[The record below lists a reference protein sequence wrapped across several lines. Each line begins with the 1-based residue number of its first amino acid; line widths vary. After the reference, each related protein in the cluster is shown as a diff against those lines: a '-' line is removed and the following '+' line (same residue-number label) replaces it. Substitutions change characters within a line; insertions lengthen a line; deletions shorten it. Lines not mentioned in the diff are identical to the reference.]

1 MEQKKRLIDTG
12 LRGATQKDILA
23 SVLGQLSDGWWENSS
38 RMDPYWKHAKIVEEN
53 GKVYLQ
59 VDSYS
64 VYDSMS
70 DAEILQWFGKK
81 IKFLIK
87 NEFEG
92 NKKAWSR
99 TNTKDMTDY
108 LSHKYPSQTTVADCY
123 QTYDILMG
131 RKTANK
137 KYSMQSVYNKLIKEH
152 DVIKEEIS
160 DGDFDQAVTRAV
172 YTFGIPDDVDEM
184 DLIGEI
190 EWNLNAS
197 DFSSIYDVEEAVTKY
212 LNKRFGH
219 SAYQS
224 VKKPV
229 SKKRVIKEDY
239 QPYTLTK
246 QQIAERVHKEMD
258 NDFDC
263 IHNYHI
269 SPEIIVKLADKVV
282 EQLYKHMT
290 FWHGFR
296 SEEDFRECYYDTSAE
311 VINDYRHRGIIESK
325 KINKK
330 KKVIKESLDDY
341 ELREAVAATVE
352 KANLPEGLDKKQV
365 TDDICDLIY
374 GKDFDTVEDL
384 EQGVLDYIAKTYGTV
399 EESKKTKVSKRKVIK
414 EDADWKRRE
423 QLEKLITSF
432 DQRLIDQKY
441 TVYVQRGDG
450 SYNNPLYLTITR
462 QGVPQTNVVA
472 YTDVEGNTKIQ
483 VENDAYEFLRKIMN
497 KLQKAGYQNLHIS
510 MS

>member
-23 SVLGQLSDGWWENSS
+23 SVLGQLSDGWWENSP

-99 TNTKDMTDY
+99 TNTKDMTVW
-108 LSHKYPSQTTVADCY
+108 LSHPYPSKTSVSDCY

-137 KYSMQSVYNKLIKEH
+137 KYSMESVYNKLIKEH

-197 DFSSIYDVEEAVTKY
+197 DFISIYDVEEAVTKY

-224 VKKPV
+224 VKKKKV
-229 SKKRVIKEDY
+229 SKR
-239 QPYTLTK
+239 
-246 QQIAERVHKEMD
+246 
-258 NDFDC
+258 
-263 IHNYHI
+263 
-269 SPEIIVKLADKVV
+269 
-282 EQLYKHMT
+282 
-290 FWHGFR
+290 
-296 SEEDFRECYYDTSAE
+296 
-311 VINDYRHRGIIESK
+311 
-325 KINKK
+325 
-330 KKVIKESLDDY
+330 KVIKESLDDY
-341 ELREAVAATVE
+341 ELREAVATTVE
-352 KANLPEGLDKKQV
+352 KASLPRGLDKKQV

-414 EDADWKRRE
+414 ENADWKRRE

-432 DQRLIDQKY
+432 DQRLINQNY

-472 YTDVEGNTKIQ
+472 YTDNEGNTKIQ
-483 VENDAYEFLRKIMN
+483 VKDDVYEFLRKIMN